1 MKQLTGIDASFL
13 YLESTRTPMHIGA
26 LNIYDQSTAPGGLVT
41 FKSILKM
48 IEDRLHLARSFRER
62 VVNVPLALDHPYWIN
77 DPDFDL
83 EYHVRHIALP
93 APGDWRQLCIQVAR
107 LHSRALDLD
116 RPLWEF
122 TVIEGLDNVPDIPKG
137 SFALVSK
144 VHHCAVDGMSGVEM
158 SSAIHDLVPD
168 AVPEPPKK
176 PWRPEAEPTPA
187 ELLTRAGWNNIR
199 QPLRFPQ
206 IVADTVPAIRK
217 LRDPELDLPTKPGD
231 VPRTRFNGK
240 VSPHRVFESRTFELE
255 QIKEI
260 KNAVPGAT
268 INDVVLTI
276 CGGALRRYLD
286 AHGELPDKSLVAM
299 APVSVRSDSQKKS
312 AGNQVS
318 TMSVALRTDITDP
331 AARLAAVHETSSQAK
346 ELTNAVG
353 AHLMTDYAQF
363 VPAVT
368 LAAAT
373 KLYARF
379 ADRVTPVFNCV
390 VTNVPGPQVPLFSM
404 GSKMVRNMGFGPIV
418 DGLGLFMPILSYD
431 GMLSISATSCREMM
445 PDPAFFADCIQDTFD
460 ELYASTTSIDLTDPN
475 DVASKAALKKVGKRA
490 VAKKKAAPKKAASKK
505 AVAKKAASKK
515 AASKKAAPQKK
526 AVAKKP
532 APTKAAK
539 KRTSNRTTAKKV

>member
-1 MKQLTGIDASFL
+1 MKQLSGVDASFL
-13 YLESTRTPMHIGA
+13 YLESTRTPMHIGSI
-26 LNIYDQSTAPGGLVT
+26 NIYDQSTAPGGLVT

-62 VVNVPLALDHPYWIN
+62 VVEVPMGLDHPYWIN

-122 TVIEGLDNVPDIPKG
+122 TVIEGLDNVPGIPKR

-144 VHHCAVDGMSGVEM
+144 VHHAAIDGMSGTEM
-158 SSAIHDLVPD
+158 TSAIHDLSPD
-168 AVPEPPKK
+168 AEPTPPTKAWK
-176 PWRPEAEPTPA
+176 PEAEPSPV
-187 ELLTRAGWNNIR
+187 ELLSRAGWNNFR

-206 IVADTVPAIRK
+206 LVADTVPAIRK
-217 LRDPELDLPTKPGD
+217 LRDPDINLPTKPGD

-240 VSPHRVFESRTFELE
+240 VSPNRVFEGRVFELAD
-255 QIKEI
+255 IKSI
-260 KNAVPGAT
+260 KNSVEGAT

-286 AHGELPDKSLVAM
+286 AHDELPEKSLVAM
-299 APVSVRSDSQKKS
+299 APISVRSEGQKKT

-331 AARLAAVHETSSQAK
+331 AERLAAVHETSKDAK
-346 ELTNAVG
+346 ELTHAVG

-368 LAAAT
+368 MAAAT
-373 KLYARF
+373 KLYSRIGG
-379 ADRVTPVFNCV
+379 RVNPIFNCV
-390 VTNVPGPQVPLFSM
+390 VTNVPGPQVPLYSM
-404 GSKMVRNMGFGPIV
+404 GSKMVRTFGFGPIA
-418 DGLGLFMPILSYD
+418 DGLGLFMPILSYN
-431 GMLSISATSCREMM
+431 GTLSIGATSCREMM
-445 PDPAFFADCIQDTFD
+445 PDPEFFAECIQATFD
-460 ELYASTTSIDLTDPN
+460 ELYDSTVTNP
-475 DVASKAALKKVGKRA
+475 VAVPSDEAPSDEANGKEQDKKANGKKKSSKKSE
-490 VAKKKAAPKKAASKK
+490 AKKQSLKS
-505 AVAKKAASKK
+505 S
-515 AASKKAAPQKK
+515 
-526 AVAKKP
+526 
-532 APTKAAK
+532 
-539 KRTSNRTTAKKV
+539 